1 MDIQMN
7 IQHGKAYKQRHRP
20 ICGIY
25 AFLNG
30 ILHDDDQKEKLQKC
44 YVNKIA
50 NQIWDMA
57 LSSISLNNTNKY
69 NRILDKNDILK
80 DYSLVGEF
88 YDSVTLVNFF
98 IQKHDSII
106 KLLQQYSLDIN
117 YEITDNFKH
126 KNLELYDDQIKENC
140 FYLIPINSNR
150 GWGKNKNNMHWI
162 CYKKC
167 DKNLVIFNSGD
178 EVTEKRAKRNAALC
192 KSTIRSKYILNTYEL
207 LEVWKNMYNRETD
220 YRNKK
225 NLELYFDF
233 YKWKPK
239 LLVKFFKKH
248 TTKYP
253 SNYWNRIDK
262 INKGCKYSFEKSNFN
277 IVKVTIK

>member
-1 MDIQMN
+1 
-7 IQHGKAYKQRHRP
+7 
-20 ICGIY
+20 
-25 AFLNG
+25 
-30 ILHDDDQKEKLQKC
+30 
-44 YVNKIA
+44 
-50 NQIWDMA
+50 MA

-80 DYSLVGEF
+80 NYSLVGEF
-88 YDSVTLVNFF
+88 YDSDTLVNFF

-220 YRNKK
+220 YRNEK

-233 YKWKPK
+233 YK
-239 LLVKFFKKH
+239 
-248 TTKYP
+248 
-253 SNYWNRIDK
+253 
-262 INKGCKYSFEKSNFN
+262 
-277 IVKVTIK
+277 

>member
-1 MDIQMN
+1 MI
-7 IQHGKAYKQRHRP
+7 GVP
-20 ICGIY
+20 
-25 AFLNG
+25 
-30 ILHDDDQKEKLQKC
+30 QK
-44 YVNKIA
+44 
-50 NQIWDMA
+50 
-57 LSSISLNNTNKY
+57 
-69 NRILDKNDILK
+69 
-80 DYSLVGEF
+80 
-88 YDSVTLVNFF
+88 
-98 IQKHDSII
+98 
-106 KLLQQYSLDIN
+106 YSLDIN

-220 YRNKK
+220 YRNEK

-233 YKWKPK
+233 YK
-239 LLVKFFKKH
+239 
-248 TTKYP
+248 
-253 SNYWNRIDK
+253 
-262 INKGCKYSFEKSNFN
+262 
-277 IVKVTIK
+277 